1 VIEPSSSTV
10 EHARRSFGRLRDHV
24 RFLGELFVEA
34 AGRFSDNEGFRL
46 VAAFS
51 YYLTFS
57 IFPLLLLAIT
67 IVGFVL
73 GDSDAARARLL
84 DAIASEGTPVHEVLD
99 RSLGALQQSRGVRG
113 LSASV
118 GLVTLLFSASGAFV
132 EFDASMNRIWG
143 VPRENTNGVV
153 ESLRQFVRERLV
165 GFAIVAALGL
175 TLLVSLVASSLLTA
189 FVARARSEI
198 DLAFWP
204 GIVRAATL
212 VLTIVILAALFTAAF
227 HLVPRTRPPIRAV
240 VGGAVLTSVLL
251 TALRELFASYL
262 SNLASYSAYGVAGG
276 VLALATY
283 IYMSSVVIFFG
294 AQLTRVHAEKLGAV
308 ARRSCDED

>member
-1 VIEPSSSTV
+1 MIEI
-10 EHARRSFGRLRDHV
+10 ELERAARRSFGRLRDHV
-24 RFLGELFVEA
+24 RFLVELFYAA
-34 AGRFSDNEGFRL
+34 AGRFSENEGFRL

-57 IFPLLLLAIT
+57 IFPLLLLAVT
-67 IVGFVL
+67 LVGFIL

-99 RSLGALQQSRGVRG
+99 RSLGALQESRDVRG
-113 LSASV
+113 LSATV
-118 GLVTLLFSASGAFV
+118 GLVALLLSASGAFV
-132 EFDASMNRIWG
+132 EFDASLNRLWC
-143 VPRENTNGVV
+143 VPRQSTNGLV
-153 ESLRQFVRERLV
+153 ESLRQIVRDRLTS
-165 GFAIVAALGL
+165 FAIVAALGL
-175 TLLVSLVASSLLTA
+175 TLLVSLVASSLLAA

-198 DLAFWP
+198 DIALWP
-204 GIVRAATL
+204 GIVRTATL
-212 VLTIVILAALFTAAF
+212 VLAIAIVAALFTVAC
-227 HLVPRTRPPIRAV
+227 HLVPRTQPPVRAV

-262 SNLASYSAYGVAGG
+262 SNLTSYSAYGVAGG

-294 AQLTRVHAEKLGAV
+294 AQLTRVHAEKVGAV
-308 ARRSCDED
+308 PPCSRMS